1 MALRRR
7 PTPAP
12 APARGMLLLGLLIA
26 LALAGIALLG
36 AVDLWSMTRQRE
48 REQQLLFVGDQYRQ
62 AIRRYWFAAPAGMP
76 HLLPASLDALLEDDR
91 YPTPTRHLRRLYPDP
106 ITGAGEWGLLRDGE
120 RITGVYS
127 LSEATPVKQAGF
139 PPAYAAFEGQSRY
152 RDWVFAFVLP
162 RRDATAPSTAPG
174 TGVPGM
180 PPSNPRPTRGNPP

>member
-1 MALRRR
+1 MAIRHR
-7 PTPAP
+7 PPRAPAPAP

-106 ITGAGEWGLLRDGE
+106 ITGSTEWGLVRAGD
-120 RITGVYS
+120 RIVGVHSPSEDKPIKQTGF
-127 LSEATPVKQAGF
+127 EKAD
-139 PPAYAAFEGQSRY
+139 AAFEGRETY
-152 RDWVFAFVLP
+152 KEWVFMYVP
-162 RRDATAPSTAPG
+162 PVVRR
-174 TGVPGM
+174 
-180 PPSNPRPTRGNPP
+180 R